1 VISALV
7 VRRFQRKANGVADLV
22 NLPHAL
28 ELPAMVMRE
37 RTTSAPGDV
46 SLAAAELIAA
56 ADRLSGAS
64 PRMTSRE
71 LSTLFTD
78 LTRESLETL
87 DEDDQAAK
95 RVRTAPTMRSINSVF
110 VRASRSMWAGSAKS

>member
-22 NLPHAL
+22 NLTHAL

-46 SLAAAELIAA
+46 SLTAAELMAA
-56 ADRLSGAS
+56 ADRLSGAAR
-64 PRMTSRE
+64 RMTSRE
-71 LSTLFTD
+71 LSTLFTE
-78 LTRESLETL
+78 LTRETLETRWEEAH
-87 DEDDQAAK
+87 D
-95 RVRTAPTMRSINSVF
+95 
-110 VRASRSMWAGSAKS
+110 WAG